1 MSNSCHIAPRP
12 LQAANKEKAV
22 AAAVEAS
29 DAAVE
34 RGDKFLVT
42 KIDVGLDSKAL
53 QVGRRVDSYCK
64 LLGGNGGRR
73 ACVCSGKQ

>member
-1 MSNSCHIAPRP
+1 MHASCP
-12 LQAANKEKAV
+12 QAANKEKAV

-53 QVGRRVDSYCK
+53 QVGS
-64 LLGGNGGRR
+64 
-73 ACVCSGKQ
+73 

>member
-1 MSNSCHIAPRP
+1 MSISCHIAPRP

-53 QVGRRVDSYCK
+53 QVGRRVDWY
-64 LLGGNGGRR
+64 
-73 ACVCSGKQ
+73 